1 MNQYIK
7 RQLNDNLNDL
17 MEDIISEN
25 KRLRKEIEKIRNM
38 YNQEMKT
45 NEEIRNG
52 LLEQR
57 LEFMEFDNFE
67 DDNTNEYREEYEEYE
82 DDDIGEEE
90 IDKEIKERLSN
101 IKGENQIKKVHRQ
114 IFFYYNSFNIIIG
127 KQGAGKTT
135 FIMKELAKLNK
146 IEHQYEAIIYVSQ
159 NAGEDETFNQ
169 LKGLIKTPIYGMNYE
184 KFMPALMQYY
194 KQPQEK
200 HLIIILEDASFA
212 LMKEDKTW
220 GEIITRLR
228 HLKTTIIVNLH
239 IWKALNAS
247 FKTQI
252 ATIII
257 FKGYSKENFGY
268 IYRQTAGSAT
278 NSVAYY
284 LYQSINQNEV
294 LKIDNLTGDLRI
306 IKR

>member
-1 MNQYIK
+1 MNNTQQNIFETQPNENNELPQVLIRATNPTIEEAAPKKTRNQKDKMNQYIK

-67 DDNTNEYREEYEEYE
+67 DDDTNEYREEYEEE
-82 DDDIGEEE
+82 DDDDDIGEEE
-90 IDKEIKERLSN
+90 IDKEIKERL
-101 IKGENQIKKVHRQ
+101 IHRQ
-114 IFFYYNSFNIIIG
+114 IFFYYNSFNIING

-135 FIMKELAKLNK
+135 IIMKELAKLNK

-159 NAGEDETFNQ
+159 NAGDDETFNQ

-200 HLIIILEDASFA
+200 HLIIILEDATFA

-228 HLKTTIIVNLH
+228 HLKTTIIMAMH
-239 IWKALNAS
+239 I
-247 FKTQI
+247 
-252 ATIII
+252 
-257 FKGYSKENFGY
+257 
-268 IYRQTAGSAT
+268 
-278 NSVAYY
+278 
-284 LYQSINQNEV
+284 
-294 LKIDNLTGDLRI
+294 
-306 IKR
+306 